1 MTALGDCQPD
11 VGDSSDYALR
21 VLERRFTVAK
31 KFAHQ
36 VWIQY
41 VIFCTSVLVGNA
53 MTPNAN
59 IDWSMWAL
67 RCIALA
73 IIFSLVF
80 FVSRPD
86 ADVTDVAGIV
96 LIFLAIWV
104 YFTPAI
110 VAYRRGHLNRQ
121 AILTLNL
128 VAGWFIV
135 PWIIA
140 LVWAYKNDGI
150 VHVVRGEAD
159 EGKPRR
165 DTRTCPY
172 CAEQIKPEAIKCRF
186 CQSEVIPTS
195 PG

>member
-1 MTALGDCQPD
+1 
-11 VGDSSDYALR
+11 
-21 VLERRFTVAK
+21 
-31 KFAHQ
+31 
-36 VWIQY
+36 
-41 VIFCTSVLVGNA
+41 

-59 IDWSMWAL
+59 IDWPMWAL

-73 IIFSLVF
+73 IILGLVF
-80 FVSRPD
+80 FASRAD
-86 ADVTDVAGIV
+86 KDVTNVLAIV
-96 LIFLAIWV
+96 LAIVLVVLGIWI

-121 AILTLNL
+121 AILMLNL

-150 VHVVRGEAD
+150 VHVVRGESNV
-159 EGKPRR
+159 GTPRR